1 MAVISLPQDLQGT
14 ILKRRAV
21 PGFRFTENLYG
32 PAFQTPKHYHA
43 YGIIGCVLKG
53 SYTNTYGR
61 FAHRV
66 ERSTVMAC
74 PPGTLHRTFSA
85 AGAHCF
91 NLELEPEWARR
102 LDEDFRIDA
111 PLTFTRGVM
120 SSLALRL
127 YHEFHAADE
136 ASGLAVEGLALEL
149 LAGAVRC
156 RSQALPQAAPWLKR
170 VREILH
176 DRFRDHLTV
185 MAVAQE
191 VGLHPIYLGSA
202 FRRHEGCSIGD
213 YVRRLRV
220 DYAAGQLTDTG
231 ETLARIALDAGFADQ
246 SHFCRT
252 FRSITGVTP
261 SAYRAAQNQGA
272 RRSQ

>member
-1 MAVISLPQDLQGT
+1 MVAISLPQDLQGT

-32 PAFQTPKHYHA
+32 PAFRTPKHYHA
-43 YGIIGCVLKG
+43 HGIIGCVLRG
-53 SYTNTYGR
+53 SYTNTYGG

-66 ERSTVMAC
+66 ESSTVMAC
-74 PPGTLHRTFSA
+74 PPGTLHETSSP

-102 LDEDFRIDA
+102 LQDDFRLDA

-156 RSQALPQAAPWLKR
+156 RARAVPASAPWLDR

-176 DRFRDHLTV
+176 ARFRDRLTIV
-185 MAVAQE
+185 AVAQE
-191 VGLHPIYLGSA
+191 VGLHPIYLGGA
-202 FRRHEGCSIGD
+202 FRRHQGCSVGD

-220 DYAAGQLTDTG
+220 DYAAGRLSELDQS
-231 ETLARIALDAGFADQ
+231 LAAIAMAAGFADQ

-252 FRSITGVTP
+252 FRGITGMTP
-261 SAYRAAQNQGA
+261 SAYRKLLG
-272 RRSQ
+272 RG

>member
-1 MAVISLPQDLQGT
+1 MVPSSLPQDLQGT

-21 PGFRFTENLYG
+21 PGFRITENLYG
-32 PAFQTPKHYHA
+32 PAFETPKHYHD

-66 ERSTVMAC
+66 EPSTVMAC
-74 PPGTLHRTFSA
+74 PPGTLHATSSP

-91 NLELEPEWARR
+91 NLELEPDWAQRLHDEFR
-102 LDEDFRIDA
+102 LDV

-127 YHEFHAADE
+127 YREFRAADE

-149 LAGAVRC
+149 VAGAVRC
-156 RSQALPQAAPWLKR
+156 RARSLVTVSPWLGR

-176 DRFRDHLTV
+176 ERFRDRLTIL
-185 MAVAQE
+185 AVAQE
-191 VGLHPIYLGSA
+191 VGLHPIYLGAA
-202 FRRHEGCSIGD
+202 FRRHYGCSVGD

-220 DYAAGQLTDTG
+220 EYAAHRLSSSD
-231 ETLARIALDAGFADQ
+231 EALSEIAMAAGFADQ
-246 SHFCRT
+246 SHFSRT
-252 FRSITGVTP
+252 FRGMTGTTP
-261 SAYRAAQNQGA
+261 SRYRALI
-272 RRSQ
+272 RRG